1 MAVSKTG
8 RSTGKSW
15 YHGFMISKK
24 TGEPPVI
31 IAPKLKN
38 QFNDSIIILIMDFF
52 NVDAAYKVDTAVKE
66 QKIEYEIS
74 TGKPYFLDTVQT
86 TIATPRVRFLV

>member
-8 RSTGKSW
+8 RSTWKIFW

-31 IAPKLKN
+31 IDNKTKKSILRLN
-38 QFNDSIIILIMDFF
+38 YYYFNNGFLTSMQLTKWIPLPL
-52 NVDAAYKVDTAVKE
+52 KE
-66 QKIEYEIS
+66 QK
-74 TGKPYFLDTVQT
+74 
-86 TIATPRVRFLV
+86 